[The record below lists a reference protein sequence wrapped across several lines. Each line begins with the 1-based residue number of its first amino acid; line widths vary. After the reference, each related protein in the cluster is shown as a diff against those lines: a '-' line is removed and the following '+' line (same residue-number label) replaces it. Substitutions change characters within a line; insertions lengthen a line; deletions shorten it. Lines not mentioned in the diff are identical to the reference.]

1 MTAHTCKHLWC
12 FHLDR
17 RHSRQKSQQL
27 AVVTSSST
35 SGSVTSAT
43 VTSPESLGSVETA
56 GESQTFQGGTPI
68 EEPETPALEQMEQM
82 ERDPEDETVEK
93 AFSYVRH
100 RETTVTR
107 ANVD

>member
-1 MTAHTCKHLWC
+1 MTAYTCKHLWC

-17 RHSRQKSQQL
+17 RHSRQRSQQL
-27 AVVTSSST
+27 GVVTSSSS
-35 SGSVTSAT
+35 SGSVTAAA

-56 GESQTFQGGTPI
+56 GESQTFQGRTPI
-68 EEPETPALEQMEQM
+68 EEPETPAVEQM